1 MILGRS
7 WMRVGW
13 VRVVGFKDDCWREG
27 YTWVRNRLL
36 GSPFI
41 RWGKSLRRQSCWVND
56 QRRSLGWTI
65 SLVSIN
71 RFLTYLWNSLCHW
84 SVKIDFWP
92 TFEFHWNSSC
102 GVFWLVNL
110 MGLFA
115 QINLLECSNYI
126 MVSFLPIVANVV
138 RWCACQSNG
147 IPLQYVIEQRV
158 FFCCIMVGYSYII
171 RAHFLW
177 RLQRVYRKWV

>member
-1 MILGRS
+1 MEYGGILIRVSLIVYFPIIILNSLSYRITVILKYKFWVEGILGRS
-7 WMRVGW
+7 WMWVGW

-56 QRRSLGWTI
+56 QRRSLGWIT

-92 TFEFHWNSSC
+92 TYEFHWNSSC

-110 MGLFA
+110 IGLFA
-115 QINLLECSNYI
+115 QINILECSNY
-126 MVSFLPIVANVV
+126 
-138 RWCACQSNG
+138 
-147 IPLQYVIEQRV
+147 
-158 FFCCIMVGYSYII
+158 
-171 RAHFLW
+171 
-177 RLQRVYRKWV
+177 